1 MKFYILDDMI
11 ASIKVLE
18 NILESNDMGEIIG
31 TQTDPEIAIPEILSK
46 KPDIVLIDLLMPGKD
61 GISVVKEIRSA
72 VPDISF
78 VMVSQVVEKG
88 MIEAAYEAGIE
99 FFITKPNNRIEI
111 EKVIHN
117 VIEKRQMA
125 QVLKGIRS
133 VIGEDTTE
141 KNESVKDDTSIIRIK
156 KSLGYLGMLGE
167 SGTNDILA
175 ILEKLLSANAAY
187 NSKKTIDE
195 YADSLQSD
203 GKIVKQRIRRAI
215 KKGLTNIASIGVED
229 SYNNIYTE
237 YANILFDF
245 DAVRNEMNLIRG
257 TADSG
262 GSPSVDR
269 FLEGLL
275 LLSHSE

>member
-18 NILESNDMGEIIG
+18 NILEANDLGEIIG
-31 TQTDPEIAIPEILSK
+31 TQTGPEKAIPEILSR

-61 GISVVKEIRSA
+61 GISVVEEIRA
-72 VPDISF
+72 AAPDISF
-78 VMVSQVVEKG
+78 VMISQVVEKG
-88 MIEAAYEAGIE
+88 MIESAYEAGVE

-133 VIGEDTTE
+133 VIGEDATE
-141 KNESVKDDTSIIRIK
+141 KTDTVKDGSSLLRAK
-156 KSLGYLGMLGE
+156 KILGFLGMLGE
-167 SGTNDILA
+167 SGTNDILS
-175 ILEKLLSANAAY
+175 ILERLLSANATY
-187 NSKKTIDE
+187 NSKKTIDD
-195 YADSLQSD
+195 YAESLQSD
-203 GKIVKQRIRRAI
+203 SKIVKQRIRRAI

-229 SYNNIYTE
+229 SYNNIFTE
-237 YANILFDF
+237 YAHILFDF

-257 TADSG
+257 TSENG